1 MIGGELEYN
10 EREII
15 KAEQSP
21 RRRDNCLRGA
31 WKRMRQSDYQNHA
44 RTYTS
49 VIADGQRHGART
61 KSDQKPCPIQ
71 PIHNVAATEH
81 STTMLMRTCA
91 RVSTPPEVAMGDMAA
106 VVVGVGMPMDT
117 VVLVMVRLEA
127 DPVPVAME
135 TPELMTPVAV
145 MGMLEVGVATA
156 ALKAGEYAAHVA
168 SGASGQSSCRKAHQ

>member
-1 MIGGELEYN
+1 
-10 EREII
+10 
-15 KAEQSP
+15 
-21 RRRDNCLRGA
+21 
-31 WKRMRQSDYQNHA
+31 
-44 RTYTS
+44 
-49 VIADGQRHGART
+49 
-61 KSDQKPCPIQ
+61 
-71 PIHNVAATEH
+71 
-81 STTMLMRTCA
+81 
-91 RVSTPPEVAMGDMAA
+91 MGDMAA

-168 SGASGQSSCRKAHQ
+168 SEASGQSSCRKAHQ